1 MILILS
7 KEVWYEKVRFVLLL
21 RSRGRFSDYTQLFWS
36 RVVFYDCGRSFLL
49 ILVKFSISPWLFQ
62 DLDFEFTLFH
72 DHDFEVSRH
81 FFNFFV
87 APPSTK
93 APFSSDRSY
102 FTKDQVTPPTPYKKS
117 TSRHSPPI
125 ILSLFTN
132 YSITKPSKK

>member
-1 MILILS
+1 MVRESEICATFKISGEIFWLYPTFLVTCSFLWLWSFFSLDLS
-7 KEVWYEKVRFVLLL
+7 KIFN
-21 RSRGRFSDYTQLFWS
+21 
-36 RVVFYDCGRSFLL
+36 
-49 ILVKFSISPWLFQ
+49 ISMAFQ